1 MPPATRGEAGT
12 MVCAAISRARMKG
25 HAFMRALS
33 IRTLVAGALVALLIP
48 ALSAFALRPAGA
60 QGECQLFEE
69 TGFEVCGEL
78 LTFWNETGGL
88 PIYGYPLTAAAE
100 ALNPDTGQVHTVQY
114 FERERLELPPT
125 NEPPYNVL
133 LGRLGVQILEMNGL

>member
-1 MPPATRGEAGT
+1 
-12 MVCAAISRARMKG
+12 
-25 HAFMRALS
+25 
-33 IRTLVAGALVALLIP
+33 
-48 ALSAFALRPAGA
+48 

-100 ALNPDTGQVHTVQY
+100 ELNPDTGQVHTVQY
-114 FERERLELPPT
+114 FERERLELHPT

-133 LGRLGVQILEMNGL
+133 LGRLGVQILEMNGLDWTTFEKMSPDSEHYFEETGF